1 MWRDNQQ
8 SPDFC
13 NVGFMANPL
22 LNEKSM
28 KQAAQRGWA
37 ASEADAGTAK
47 SAKTEAI
54 APLSD
59 GPTSPWVGT
68 RAAGDT
74 MTASG
79 AATATLTLL
88 AILLGAAIFGWSLVS
103 EPVAGQVQFPG
114 WIIAGMLVGLVCAL
128 GASFRPQ
135 YARVLGP
142 VYAIAQGVVV
152 GAISRAYSI
161 QYSGI
166 VLQAVGATL
175 GVFVAMLVMYRT
187 GIIRVND
194 KFRRVV
200 MSAMVGL
207 LIFYGVSFLFN
218 LLGANITFFNDASL
232 LGIGFSIFVAG
243 LAAASLALDF
253 DFIERGEKEGL
264 PKQMEWF
271 AALGVVITLVWLYL
285 EILRLLS
292 KLRDN

>member
-1 MWRDNQQ
+1 
-8 SPDFC
+8 
-13 NVGFMANPL
+13 
-22 LNEKSM
+22 
-28 KQAAQRGWA
+28 
-37 ASEADAGTAK
+37 
-47 SAKTEAI
+47 
-54 APLSD
+54 
-59 GPTSPWVGT
+59 
-68 RAAGDT
+68 
-74 MTASG
+74 
-79 AATATLTLL
+79 
-88 AILLGAAIFGWSLVS
+88 
-103 EPVAGQVQFPG
+103 
-114 WIIAGMLVGLVCAL
+114 
-128 GASFRPQ
+128 
-135 YARVLGP
+135 
-142 VYAIAQGVVV
+142 VV

-232 LGIGFSIFVAG
+232 IGIGFSIFVAG

>member
-1 MWRDNQQ
+1 M
-8 SPDFC
+8 
-13 NVGFMANPL
+13 
-22 LNEKSM
+22 
-28 KQAAQRGWA
+28 
-37 ASEADAGTAK
+37 
-47 SAKTEAI
+47 
-54 APLSD
+54 
-59 GPTSPWVGT
+59 
-68 RAAGDT
+68 
-74 MTASG
+74 G
-79 AATATLTLL
+79 A
-88 AILLGAAIFGWSLVS
+88 V
-103 EPVAGQVQFPG
+103 
-114 WIIAGMLVGLVCAL
+114 
-128 GASFRPQ
+128 
-135 YARVLGP
+135 
-142 VYAIAQGVVV
+142 
-152 GAISRAYSI
+152 SRAYSI
-161 QYSGI
+161 EYSGI

-243 LAAASLALDF
+243 LAAANLALDF

-285 EILRLLS
+285 EILRLLA
-292 KLRDN
+292 KLREN

>member
-1 MWRDNQQ
+1 
-8 SPDFC
+8 
-13 NVGFMANPL
+13 MANPL

-37 ASEADAGTAK
+37 ASEADAG
-47 SAKTEAI
+47 SAKGAQTTI
-54 APLSD
+54 IPPLSD
-59 GPTSPWVGT
+59 GPVSPWGGT
-68 RAAGDT
+68 HAAGET

-88 AILLGAAIFGWSLVS
+88 ALLVGAATFGWSLVS
-103 EPVAGQVQFPG
+103 EPVAGQVQFPA
-114 WIIAGMLVGLVCAL
+114 WIIAGVLIGLVCAV

-142 VYAIAQGVVV
+142 VYAIAEGVVV
-152 GAISRAYSI
+152 GAVSRVYSI
-161 QYSGI
+161 EYSGI
-166 VLQAVGATL
+166 VVQAVGATL

-218 LLGANITFFNDASL
+218 LLGANITFFKDASL

-243 LAAASLALDF
+243 LAAANLALDF

-264 PKQMEWF
+264 PKQMEWY
-271 AALGVVITLVWLYL
+271 AALGVVVTLVWLYL

-292 KLRDN
+292 KLRDR

>member
-1 MWRDNQQ
+1 
-8 SPDFC
+8 
-13 NVGFMANPL
+13 
-22 LNEKSM
+22 
-28 KQAAQRGWA
+28 
-37 ASEADAGTAK
+37 
-47 SAKTEAI
+47 
-54 APLSD
+54 
-59 GPTSPWVGT
+59 
-68 RAAGDT
+68 
-74 MTASG
+74 
-79 AATATLTLL
+79 
-88 AILLGAAIFGWSLVS
+88 
-103 EPVAGQVQFPG
+103 
-114 WIIAGMLVGLVCAL
+114 
-128 GASFRPQ
+128 
-135 YARVLGP
+135 
-142 VYAIAQGVVV
+142 
-152 GAISRAYSI
+152 
-161 QYSGI
+161 

>member
-1 MWRDNQQ
+1 M
-8 SPDFC
+8 
-13 NVGFMANPL
+13 
-22 LNEKSM
+22 
-28 KQAAQRGWA
+28 
-37 ASEADAGTAK
+37 
-47 SAKTEAI
+47 
-54 APLSD
+54 
-59 GPTSPWVGT
+59 
-68 RAAGDT
+68 
-74 MTASG
+74 
-79 AATATLTLL
+79 
-88 AILLGAAIFGWSLVS
+88 
-103 EPVAGQVQFPG
+103 
-114 WIIAGMLVGLVCAL
+114 
-128 GASFRPQ
+128 
-135 YARVLGP
+135 
-142 VYAIAQGVVV
+142 

-232 LGIGFSIFVAG
+232 IGIGFSIFVAG

-285 EILRLLS
+285 EILRLLA

>member
-1 MWRDNQQ
+1 
-8 SPDFC
+8 
-13 NVGFMANPL
+13 MANPL

-37 ASEADAGTAK
+37 ASEADAGLAK
-47 SAKTEAI
+47 GAQTTI
-54 APLSD
+54 IPPLSD
-59 GPTSPWVGT
+59 GPVSPWGGT
-68 RAAGDT
+68 HAAGET

-88 AILLGAAIFGWSLVS
+88 ALLVGAATFGWSLVS
-103 EPVAGQVQFPG
+103 EPVAGQVQFPA
-114 WIIAGMLVGLVCAL
+114 WIIAGVLIGLVCAV

-142 VYAIAQGVVV
+142 VYAIAEGVVV
-152 GAISRAYSI
+152 GAVSRVYSI
-161 QYSGI
+161 EYSGI
-166 VLQAVGATL
+166 VVQAVGATL

-218 LLGANITFFNDASL
+218 LLGANITFFKDASL

-243 LAAASLALDF
+243 LAAANLALDF

-264 PKQMEWF
+264 PKQMEWY
-271 AALGVVITLVWLYL
+271 AALGVVVTLVWLYL

-292 KLRDN
+292 KLRDR

>member
-1 MWRDNQQ
+1 M
-8 SPDFC
+8 
-13 NVGFMANPL
+13 
-22 LNEKSM
+22 
-28 KQAAQRGWA
+28 
-37 ASEADAGTAK
+37 
-47 SAKTEAI
+47 
-54 APLSD
+54 
-59 GPTSPWVGT
+59 
-68 RAAGDT
+68 
-74 MTASG
+74 
-79 AATATLTLL
+79 
-88 AILLGAAIFGWSLVS
+88 
-103 EPVAGQVQFPG
+103 
-114 WIIAGMLVGLVCAL
+114 
-128 GASFRPQ
+128 
-135 YARVLGP
+135 
-142 VYAIAQGVVV
+142 YAIAQGVVV

>member
-1 MWRDNQQ
+1 
-8 SPDFC
+8 
-13 NVGFMANPL
+13 
-22 LNEKSM
+22 
-28 KQAAQRGWA
+28 
-37 ASEADAGTAK
+37 
-47 SAKTEAI
+47 
-54 APLSD
+54 
-59 GPTSPWVGT
+59 
-68 RAAGDT
+68 
-74 MTASG
+74 
-79 AATATLTLL
+79 
-88 AILLGAAIFGWSLVS
+88 
-103 EPVAGQVQFPG
+103 
-114 WIIAGMLVGLVCAL
+114 
-128 GASFRPQ
+128 
-135 YARVLGP
+135 
-142 VYAIAQGVVV
+142 
-152 GAISRAYSI
+152 
-161 QYSGI
+161 
-166 VLQAVGATL
+166 VGATL

-232 LGIGFSIFVAG
+232 IGIGFSIFVAG

>member
-1 MWRDNQQ
+1 
-8 SPDFC
+8 
-13 NVGFMANPL
+13 
-22 LNEKSM
+22 
-28 KQAAQRGWA
+28 
-37 ASEADAGTAK
+37 
-47 SAKTEAI
+47 
-54 APLSD
+54 
-59 GPTSPWVGT
+59 
-68 RAAGDT
+68 
-74 MTASG
+74 
-79 AATATLTLL
+79 
-88 AILLGAAIFGWSLVS
+88 
-103 EPVAGQVQFPG
+103 
-114 WIIAGMLVGLVCAL
+114 
-128 GASFRPQ
+128 
-135 YARVLGP
+135 

-232 LGIGFSIFVAG
+232 IGIGFSIFVAG